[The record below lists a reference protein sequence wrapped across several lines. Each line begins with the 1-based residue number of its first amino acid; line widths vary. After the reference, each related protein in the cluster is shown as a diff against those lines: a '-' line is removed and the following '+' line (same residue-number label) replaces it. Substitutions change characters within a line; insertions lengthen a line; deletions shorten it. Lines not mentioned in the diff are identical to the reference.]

1 MTPSL
6 VAVLITLASIVFGT
20 GLVILIQY
28 LYVKALTNRSDR
40 SITWVK
46 HAFRFIVYVIG
57 KIRAGKTTFMAGCLA
72 AFTEKYMHDAHTK
85 IDFCCL
91 AFPTV
96 DFSLADDTIKE
107 DFDKG
112 LIDSEVTA
120 SKLMRNIYADC
131 NDLYYDN
138 QLNPKP
144 IAFRRILV
152 DYIDASWALM
162 RNNYVAYAGRAYHSP
177 ITDNDAMPYDPRM
190 WDIRDI
196 AEQQLHAQ
204 EAKKQLPK
212 LLEQLNAMTD
222 DSEEVDEDEESSDK
236 KKKSKA
242 KDLAKKKKA
251 LQATVEKLQ
260 RYQDTDSQSDWHLF
274 YYCAY
279 AQDEKQLDARTDA
292 VRSMAENLEDHGN
305 AVSKR
310 LIGQL
315 TKEHAI
321 LFCTAQQ
328 FGADNNR
335 ERALATEIPMIE
347 ESEVID
353 PYFLPRFL
361 IACYEFHWKRK
372 RRRLQRHAEKVA
384 LKNDLDPN
392 LVFTLKQQSKI
403 RDHLSKSMIW
413 KKYWHAKSFVH
424 YTGKL
429 YYSPEDVGKARN
441 SLVNGYAEIDV
452 MFPIVWAFGSTDTFL
467 FNAVNVKMNSTSRYK
482 LREEDF
488 RNPAT
493 HNSTDALTNEVL
505 TRNSDR
511 LKSEKK

>member
-1 MTPSL
+1 MAPWL
-6 VAVLITLASIVFGT
+6 VTILITIGSIVFII
-20 GLVILIQY
+20 GLVVLIQF
-28 LYVKALTNRSDR
+28 LYVRALSNRSER
-40 SITWVK
+40 SIGWVK
-46 HAFRFIVYVIG
+46 SAFRFIVYVIG

-96 DFSLADDTIKE
+96 DFSLADDIIEK
-107 DFDKG
+107 DFNRG

-120 SKLMRNIYADC
+120 STLMRDVFADC

-138 QLNPKP
+138 KLNPKP
-144 IAFRRILV
+144 LPFRRILV

-196 AEQQLHAQ
+196 AEQQSKVQ
-204 EAKKQLPK
+204 EAKKKLPK
-212 LLEQLNAMTD
+212 LLAELEAMTNAD
-222 DSEEVDEDEESSDK
+222 D
-236 KKKSKA
+236 KSKD

-251 LQATVEKLQ
+251 LKASIEKLQ
-260 RYQDTDSQSDWHLF
+260 RYEDTDSQSDWHLF

-361 IACYEFHWKRK
+361 IAIYEFHWKRK
-372 RRRLQRHAEKVA
+372 RRRRQRKAEKYA
-384 LKNDLDPN
+384 YKHGLDPN
-392 LVFTLKQQSKI
+392 QTFTLKQQSKI
-403 RDHLSKSMIW
+403 RDHLAKSMGW
-413 KKYWHAKSFVH
+413 KKYWHAKSYVH
-424 YTGKL
+424 YKGKL
-429 YYSPEDVGKARN
+429 YYSPDDVGKARQ
-441 SLVNGYAEIDV
+441 SLISGFTEIDV

-467 FNAVNVKMNSTSRYK
+467 FNAVNVKMNSTSRYR
-482 LREEDF
+482 LRDDDF

-493 HNSTDALTNEVL
+493 HTSTDALTQEVL
-505 TRNSDR
+505 TKNADR
-511 LKSEKK
+511 LKSETK

>member
-1 MTPSL
+1 MEPWL
-6 VAVLITLASIVFGT
+6 VVVLITLASIVFGT
-20 GLVILIQY
+20 GLVLLIQFI
-28 LYVKALTNRSDR
+28 YVKALENRSIR
-40 SITWVK
+40 SIGWVK

-96 DFSLADDTIKE
+96 NFSLADDTIE
-107 DFDKG
+107 NDFGRG

-120 SKLMRNIYADC
+120 AKLMRDVFSNC
-131 NDLYYDN
+131 NNLYYDN

-196 AEQQLHAQ
+196 AEQQHYVQEANKNLHA
-204 EAKKQLPK
+204 
-212 LLEQLNAMTD
+212 LLEKLKNM
-222 DSEEVDEDEESSDK
+222 DE
-236 KKKSKA
+236 KSKE
-242 KDLAKKKKA
+242 KKA
-251 LQATVEKLQ
+251 LKATVEKLQ
-260 RYQDTDSQSDWHLF
+260 RYKDTDEQSDWHLF

-305 AVSKR
+305 TVSKR

-347 ESEVID
+347 KSEVVD

-361 IACYEFHWKRK
+361 IACYEFYWKHQRK
-372 RRRLQRHAEKVA
+372 RLQRRAEKAA
-384 LKNDLDPN
+384 LKTGIDPN
-392 LVFTLKQQSKI
+392 LVFTLKEQSKI

-429 YYSPEDVGKARN
+429 YYSPDDVGKSRN
-441 SLVNGYAEIDV
+441 SLVSGYNDIDV
-452 MFPIVWAFGSTDTFL
+452 LFPIKWAFGSTDTFL
-467 FNAVNVKMNSTSRYK
+467 FNAVNVKMNATSRYR
-482 LREEDF
+482 LRDEDF
-488 RNPAT
+488 REPAT
-493 HNSTDALTNEVL
+493 HNSTDSLTDEVL
-505 TRNSDR
+505 MRNSDR
-511 LKSEKK
+511 LKAEKK